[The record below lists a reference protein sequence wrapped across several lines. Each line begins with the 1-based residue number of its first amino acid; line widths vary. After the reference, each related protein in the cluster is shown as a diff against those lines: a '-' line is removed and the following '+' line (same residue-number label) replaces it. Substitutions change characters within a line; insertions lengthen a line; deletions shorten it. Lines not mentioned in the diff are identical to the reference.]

1 MSFTVILVE
10 AMFRMVAFWA
20 FALAALHA
28 ARAQETAPALPQE
41 TVLLARVKQ
50 HMRQLL
56 VRQPNYTCQMSV
68 ERSRRRNPKRAFE
81 LLDRLRLEVAL
92 VDGKELYSWPGA
104 RKFDERELRD
114 MVGGTSAT
122 GSFALHARAV
132 YFGTTAR
139 FHYAGGSEEA
149 GRTVHTWRFDVPQ
162 FLSGYKLRVDAG
174 EGAAHQAIVG
184 YHGEIDIDGATLD
197 MMRLSYTADE
207 IPPALGIES
216 TTGAIAYQRLRIG
229 TEDFLLP
236 VSSDLSITDRDG
248 STNINRTRFH
258 NCRQY
263 AGESALIF
271 DNPPA
276 PASPAVTP
284 VPPPSELPAG
294 LVMETG
300 LEEAVTHPAVTGD
313 PIRLVLERPAR
324 MKGRVLL
331 PKGAVVL
338 GRILRSGTLPARMPL
353 TYFTIL
359 FERIEAGNY
368 SFEAPLRLDDV
379 LPAQLGASRQMV
391 LDFEPSQRKPLP
403 GHYTIAITG
412 NRPVLRKG
420 LRLVLSVIPSPEAS
434 SSRK

>member
-1 MSFTVILVE
+1 
-10 AMFRMVAFWA
+10 MVAFWA
-20 FALAALHA
+20 CVSAVLCAAV
-28 ARAQETAPALPQE
+28 AQESAPAPPAE

-132 YFGTTAR
+132 YFGATAR
-139 FHYAGGSEEA
+139 FHDAGETMEA
-149 GRTVHTWRFDVPQ
+149 GRPVRTWRFDVPQ
-162 FLSGYKLRVDAG
+162 FLSGYMLRVDGGA
-174 EGAAHQAIVG
+174 GAAHQAIVG
-184 YHGEIDIDGATLD
+184 YHGEIVIDAATLD
-197 MMRLSYTADE
+197 MVRLTYTADV
-207 IPPALGIES
+207 IPPELGIES
-216 TTGAIAYQRLRIG
+216 TTGSIAYQRLRIG
-229 TEDFLLP
+229 EEGFLLP
-236 VSSDLSITDRDG
+236 VSSELAITDRDG
-248 STNINRTRFH
+248 STNVNRTRFH

-263 AGESALIF
+263 AGESSLIF
-271 DNPPA
+271 DEPPEQTPPA
-276 PASPAVTP
+276 ATAALPPA
-284 VPPPSELPAG
+284 ELPAG
-294 LVMETG
+294 LVLEAG
-300 LEEAVTHPAVTGD
+300 LEEAVTHPAITGD
-313 PIRLVLERPAR
+313 PFRLALERPAR
-324 MKGRVLL
+324 MKGRVYL

-353 TYFTIL
+353 TYFTIM
-359 FERIEAGNY
+359 FERIEVGNS
-368 SFEAPLRLDDV
+368 SFETPLRLDEV
-379 LPAQLGASRQMV
+379 LPAQVGVSRQMV
-391 LDFEPSQRKPLP
+391 LDFEPGERKPLP

-412 NRPVLRKG
+412 NRPALRKG
-420 LRLVLSVIPSPEAS
+420 LRMVLSAVPAGATS